1 MTEPT
6 GLFLGPEENLAI
18 LKEIFSTR
26 KSSAEEIAT
35 KINKNKGTVLNAI
48 HDLKIL
54 ALIENNME
62 TSDAAR
68 NIVYERGAKEALKER
83 FLAIKG
89 NRESVEE
96 INSKKNYDPLE
107 VGRTFC
113 FHTHARA
120 AKDSSLKQIGR
131 LYLRWLRFLE
141 LVNVQEEVKENGP
154 RD

>member
-6 GLFLGPEENLAI
+6 CLFLGPEENLTI

-26 KSSAEEIAT
+26 KISAEEIAM

-89 NRESVEE
+89 NKESVEE
-96 INSKKNYDPLE
+96 INTQKDYDPLG

-131 LYLRWLRFLE
+131 LYLRWLRFLGLIE
-141 LVNVQEEVKENGP
+141 EIQEVKVDGN
-154 RD
+154 